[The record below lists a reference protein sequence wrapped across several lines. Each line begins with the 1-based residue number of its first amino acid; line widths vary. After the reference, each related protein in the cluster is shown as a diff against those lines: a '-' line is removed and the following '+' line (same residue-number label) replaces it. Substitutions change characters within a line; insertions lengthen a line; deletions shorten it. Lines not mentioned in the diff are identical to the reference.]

1 MPSRK
6 LCEGHCAGTSHVARI
21 THRPAKTA
29 TPRSNRG
36 AELSTKSDTSPG
48 KKSNA
53 GKNKKHAVGG
63 GGGGGDPGC
72 GSTLYNHLH
81 LGMKSNANAT
91 QLIQSWQGGRI
102 ALSMELLKFFVD
114 RV

>member
-1 MPSRK
+1 M
-6 LCEGHCAGTSHVARI
+6 
-21 THRPAKTA
+21 
-29 TPRSNRG
+29 
-36 AELSTKSDTSPG
+36 KSDTPSG

-53 GKNKKHAVGG
+53 GKNKKHAVGSGGSGG
-63 GGGGGDPGC
+63 GGGGGDPGG
-72 GSTLYNHLH
+72 GSTLYDHLH

-102 ALSMELLKFFVD
+102 TLSMELLKFFVD